1 MKHAF
6 RNFMIAIITICGTWY
21 IIQSAGQGLNLKSII
36 GEGSKL
42 YLSEKDKSSD
52 ANNINIDKEL
62 VLVNS
67 EHGLDKYYKPESLT
81 IPNIS
86 FASGVSREE
95 KHVAGIIE
103 KPLEELVDAA
113 KKDGIILFGNSGYR
127 SYKSQENTY
136 SNRVKSQGERLAD
149 AYVAKPGFSEHQTGL
164 CIDITN
170 QDRNLIKGTKE
181 ANWLA
186 ENCYKFG
193 FIIRYPYGKKS
204 ITGIEYEPWHI
215 RYVGKNAAKYIYNNE
230 ITLEEYLGK

>member
-1 MKHAF
+1 M
-6 RNFMIAIITICGTWY
+6 RNRFGKFLIVIITICGTWY
-21 IIQSAGQGLNLKSII
+21 IIQCAGLGLNLKSII
-36 GEGSKL
+36 SEGSKI
-42 YLSEKDKSSD
+42 YLSENDKSSD

-81 IPNIS
+81 IPDIS
-86 FASGVSREE
+86 FASGVSQEE

-103 KPLEELVDAA
+103 RPLEELVDAA
-113 KKDGIILFGNSGYR
+113 KKDGVILFGNSGYR

-136 SNRVKSQGERLAD
+136 SNRVKSQGEKLAD

-170 QDRNLIKGTKE
+170 QNKNLIKGTKE

-193 FIIRYPYGKKS
+193 FIIRYHYGKKS

-215 RYVGKNAAKYIYNNE
+215 RYVGKNAAKYIYDNE

>member
-1 MKHAF
+1 MDL
-6 RNFMIAIITICGTWY
+6 G
-21 IIQSAGQGLNLKSII
+21 SS
-36 GEGSKL
+36 ESKL
-42 YLSEKDKSSD
+42 YLSEKDKSSG

-62 VLVNS
+62 VLVNR

-81 IPNIS
+81 IPDIS
-86 FASGVSREE
+86 FASGVSQEE

-103 KPLEELVDAA
+103 RPLEELVDAA
-113 KKDGIILFGNSGYR
+113 KKDGVILFGNSGYR

-136 SNRVKSQGERLAD
+136 SNRVKSQGEKLAD

-204 ITGIEYEPWHI
+204 TA
-215 RYVGKNAAKYIYNNE
+215 N
-230 ITLEEYLGK
+230 

>member
-1 MKHAF
+1 MKNGF
-6 RNFMIAIITICGTWY
+6 RNFMIAIITICGAWY
-21 IIQSAGQGLNLKSII
+21 IIQCTELGLSLKSII
-36 GEGSKL
+36 GGESKL

-67 EHGLDKYYKPESLT
+67 ERGLDKYYKPESLT
-81 IPNIS
+81 IPDIS
-86 FASGVSREE
+86 FASGVSQEE
-95 KHVAGIIE
+95 KHVSGIIE
-103 KPLEELVDAA
+103 RPLEELVDAA
-113 KKDGIILFGNSGYR
+113 KKDGVILFGNSGYR

-136 SNRVKSQGERLAD
+136 SNRVKSQGEKLAD

-170 QDRNLIKGTKE
+170 RDRNLIKGTKE
-181 ANWLA
+181 AEWLS

-215 RYVGKNAAKYIYNNE
+215 RSVGKNAAKYIHDNE

>member
-1 MKHAF
+1 MKNGF
-6 RNFMIAIITICGTWY
+6 RNFLIVIITICGTWY
-21 IIQSAGQGLNLKSII
+21 IIQYAGLGLNLKGIRSA
-36 GEGSKL
+36 GSKL

-52 ANNINIDKEL
+52 ADNINIDKEL

-67 EHGLDKYYKPESLT
+67 EHGLGKYYKPESLT
-81 IPNIS
+81 IPDIS
-86 FASGVSREE
+86 FANGVSQEE

-103 KPLEELVDAA
+103 RPLEELVDAA
-113 KKDGIILFGNSGYR
+113 KRDGVILFGNSGYR

-136 SNRVKSQGERLAD
+136 SNRVKSQGEKLAD

-170 QDRNLIKGTKE
+170 QDKNIIKGTKE

-215 RYVGKNAAKYIYNNE
+215 RYVGKNAAKYIHDNE